1 MNQKT
6 TDELLHLL
14 STIHTEDALKEYTG
28 HLDHLSSYQSFSEYV
43 NDKILTSGKMISA
56 VIQDAQIQR
65 TYGYQILNGTKNPGR
80 NKVIALSLALQ
91 LSLDDT
97 QRALTLS
104 GESILYS
111 KNKRDS
117 ALIFALQKN
126 LSVQQTNELLF
137 DMKEELL

>member
-28 HLDHLSSYQSFSEYV
+28 HLDHLSSYQSFSEYI

-126 LSVQQTNELLF
+126 LSVQQTNDLLF